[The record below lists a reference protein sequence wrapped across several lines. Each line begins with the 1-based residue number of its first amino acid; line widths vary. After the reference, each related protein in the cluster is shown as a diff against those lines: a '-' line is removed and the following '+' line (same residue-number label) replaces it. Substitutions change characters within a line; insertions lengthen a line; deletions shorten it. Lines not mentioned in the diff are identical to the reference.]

1 MDGRFSS
8 HLGWW
13 RTGPWCD
20 DIFITVLFHPTLID
34 NFPVRAPVGCTTPW
48 RLHHPICPPTSLYTC
63 TSCSTC
69 SRRVPIPNLCVVEQG
84 DRSVAPFLRLVKWE
98 TPFLIMPTV
107 VRRQKGIRGG
117 FNRRKLLWSNFQAIP
132 TVDTVSS
139 SCFVSYY
146 YTSKQ
151 PSNWTKTI
159 IIRV

>member
-1 MDGRFSS
+1 MGGRFSG
-8 HLGWW
+8 HLGRW

-34 NFPVRAPVGCTTPW
+34 NPPPSAPQLYVRHLGDC
-48 RLHHPICPPTSLYTC
+48 HPICPPSSLYTC
-63 TSCSTC
+63 SSCSTC
-69 SRRVPIPNLCVVEQG
+69 SSRVPIPNLCVEEQG

-98 TPFLIMPTV
+98 TPFLIIPTV
-107 VRRQKGIRGG
+107 HRQKGIRGG
-117 FNRRKLLWSNFQAIP
+117 FNRRKLLCSNFQAIP

-151 PSNWTKTI
+151 PSNGTKTI